1 MEVLQSTM
9 LLGAVKKLLHM
20 GVARQTHINLSHKYK
35 LPLLDIKLIQDVMV
49 TTNDVD
55 AK

>member
-35 LPLLDIKLIQDVMV
+35 LPLLDIKLMM
-49 TTNDVD
+49 
-55 AK
+55 